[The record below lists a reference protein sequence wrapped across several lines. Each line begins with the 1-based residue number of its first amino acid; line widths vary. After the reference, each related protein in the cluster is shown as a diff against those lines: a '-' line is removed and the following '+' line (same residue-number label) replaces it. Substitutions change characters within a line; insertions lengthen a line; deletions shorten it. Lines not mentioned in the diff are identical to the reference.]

1 MGGYPPPHSGRNST
15 NFPPKTA
22 FFAQKT
28 LFLGLFL
35 TKKKLTER
43 GGTPP
48 PPIADGFFLKTN
60 GKKLAERGGTPPPP
74 IADGKT
80 NGKKLAERGGTPPL
94 TGDTRDSGF

>member
-1 MGGYPPPHSGRNST
+1 MGGYPPRPHSGRNST

-35 TKKKLTER
+35 SNKKLTER

-48 PPIADGFFLKTN
+48 SPIADGYILKTN
-60 GKKLAERGGTPPPP
+60 GKKISGKGGSPPPP
-74 IADGKT
+74 KAEGKK
-80 NGKKLAERGGTPPL
+80 NGKKIGGRGGAPPPPL
-94 TGDTRDSGF
+94 TDDTR

>member
-1 MGGYPPPHSGRNST
+1 MRGKRYFGYGGPPQIPPHSGQKSK

-60 GKKLAERGGTPPPP
+60 ETKNSGKGGTLPY
-74 IADGKT
+74 G
-80 NGKKLAERGGTPPL
+80 
-94 TGDTRDSGF
+94 